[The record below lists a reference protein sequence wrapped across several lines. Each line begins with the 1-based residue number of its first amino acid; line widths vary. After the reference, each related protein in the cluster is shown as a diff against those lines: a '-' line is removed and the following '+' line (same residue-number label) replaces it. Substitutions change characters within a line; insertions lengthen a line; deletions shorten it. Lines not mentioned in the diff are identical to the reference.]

1 MDKSRDTCNHCQKTG
16 HCGMECFLWLASPDR
31 RTYIKDRARKMK
43 ANGNLHVNQQSNN
56 DSTKAAT
63 ELADAPF
70 SDHAWRATAIDRKAP
85 QDWNCDSA
93 CTSHM
98 SPNHNDF
105 TTIMPFDY
113 NHQVIFGDGRSVIA
127 KGRGDVMI
135 QLPGNKAGTKHRTN
149 NVLFVPELATNLL
162 SIFQLESRGFVVT
175 FANWQGYLRPQRIYQ
190 SVCKAHRQRLY
201 PAQYRHLRLGT
212 THH

>member
-1 MDKSRDTCNHCQKTG
+1 
-16 HCGMECFLWLASPDR
+16 
-31 RTYIKDRARKMK
+31 MK

-175 FANWQGYLRPQRIYQ
+175 FANGKVTFAHSGSIKVYAKRIGRDYILH
-190 SVCKAHRQRLY
+190 STVTSDSALLTIEK
-201 PAQYRHLRLGT
+201 PIT
-212 THH
+212 EKTDK